1 MKDAVN
7 YDCYLMIHDFSLL
20 KDPAMLVVSNLY
32 LVQIGITQ
40 TVLTNAR
47 NNAVAKIILVS
58 KMARKPVTA
67 FIQ

>member
-7 YDCYLMIHDFSLL
+7 YDLYLIVHYFSLF
-20 KDPAMLVVSNLY
+20 KDPVMLVVSNLY
-32 LVQIGITQ
+32 LVQIGIPQ
-40 TVLTNAR
+40 TVFTNAR